1 MQAHR
6 QVVVGVAAVTFE
18 DVVAV
23 ARGGAG
29 ARIDPEAV
37 AAMAASRARIEA
49 LAARSAPVYGV
60 STGFGALAT
69 RHIPPSSARSCSA
82 A

>member
-49 LAARSAPVYGV
+49 LAADPLRSTAC
-60 STGFGALAT
+60 
-69 RHIPPSSARSCSA
+69 PPGSARWPPDTFRRSVEPSCSA